1 MIAIEIYVNSRCQT
15 MPCTTAE
22 NGWLLIA
29 ILYIITIIT
38 IIVIIIMSW
47 PVQWIMQS

>member
-29 ILYIITIIT
+29 ILYTIIIITILSM
-38 IIVIIIMSW
+38 IMKGAK
-47 PVQWIMQS
+47 